1 MSRKKIGAILM
12 ERGLITEEQLND
24 ALAAQAASGGLIGE
38 ILVRRSQLTEED
50 LVNALSI
57 QFDLNMLYDL
67 FEQALA
73 VGDPAS
79 REGFR
84 HKIQRLSLLLKSIV
98 AISAERDFDFLLELL
113 CREATVVLGAE
124 RSTIFLLDPQ
134 RKELWSRIALGLDKK
149 AEIRFAAGRGIAGHV
164 TKTGQV
170 VNVADAYADPRFNRE
185 VDEKTGYKTRNML
198 AVPLRTRD
206 GKILGSF
213 QTINK
218 KAGPFTPEDEELL
231 QFLAV
236 QAATAIENTQY
247 FDDLRRAQDALAR
260 ENAALR
266 EQVGRRFS
274 FANIVGISGKL
285 QETLRLVNEICDSP
299 VNVLITGES
308 GTGKE
313 LIAKTIHFNS
323 GRKAA
328 PFVAINCAALP
339 ETLLE
344 SELFGIE
351 KGVATGV
358 ERRVGKMELASGG
371 TLFLDE
377 IGDMSPPMQA
387 KMLRALQ
394 EREVVRVG
402 GAKPIPVDIRVLAA
416 TNRELKADIAAGKF
430 REDLF
435 YRLNVVNIPLAALRD
450 RREDIPLLVDFFLAQ
465 AREKLGKNA
474 RRFSS
479 ESLDLLKGY
488 NWPGNVRELENEVVR
503 AVALSGGAQVI
514 GKEVLS
520 EKLLE
525 GTTARFRKYKQLGA
539 MPATVQ
545 GIEMEMISEYL
556 EKTGGNKERAAKL
569 LGISREGL
577 RKKMKKYG
585 MSGA

>member
-1 MSRKKIGAILM
+1 MRRKRIGAILV
-12 ERGLITEEQLND
+12 ERGLISEDQLTE
-24 ALAAQAASGGLIGE
+24 ALAIQSASSGLLGQ
-38 ILVRRSQLTEED
+38 ILVRRGALVEED
-50 LVNALSI
+50 LINALSI
-57 QFDLNMLYDL
+57 QFDLNLLDEL
-67 FEQALA
+67 FDQALA
-73 VGDPAS
+73 VGDPAA
-79 REGFR
+79 RDGFR
-84 HKIQRLSLLLKSIV
+84 HKIQRLSLLLKSLA
-98 AISAERDFDFLLELL
+98 AISAERDFDFLLEIL
-113 CREATVVLGAE
+113 CREAATVLGAE
-124 RSTIFLLDPQ
+124 RSTIFLLDPE
-134 RKELWSRIALGLDKK
+134 RKELWSRVALGLDKK
-149 AEIRFAAGRGIAGHV
+149 AEIRFAATRGIAGHV
-164 TKTGQV
+164 VKTGQV

-185 VDEKTGYKTRNML
+185 VDEKTGYKTGNVL
-198 AVPLRTRD
+198 AVPLRTKD
-206 GKILGSF
+206 GKIQGSF
-213 QTINK
+213 QAVNK
-218 KAGPFTPEDEELL
+218 RSGAFTTEDEELL
-231 QFLAV
+231 QFLGS
-236 QAATAIENTQY
+236 QAATAIENVQY

-260 ENAALR
+260 ENADLR
-266 EQVGRRFS
+266 EKVSRRFN

-285 QETLRLVNEICDSP
+285 QEALRLLNEICDSP

-313 LIAKTIHFNS
+313 LIAKTIHYNS
-323 GRKAA
+323 SRRAA
-328 PFVAINCAALP
+328 PFVALNCAALP

-358 ERRVGKMELASGG
+358 DRRIGKMEVANGG

-430 REDLF
+430 REDLY
-435 YRLNVVNIPLAALRD
+435 YRLNVVNIHIPPLRD
-450 RREDIPLLVDFFLAQ
+450 RREDIPLLVDFFLGQ

-479 ESLDLLKGY
+479 EAMDLIKAY

-503 AVALSGGAQVI
+503 AVALSGGVQVI

-525 GTTARFRKYKQLGA
+525 GTTAKFRKYKQLGT

-545 GIEMEMISEYL
+545 GIEMEMISDAL
-556 EKTGGNKERAAKL
+556 EKTNGNKERAAKV

-585 MSGA
+585 MAGV

>member
-1 MSRKKIGAILM
+1 MKRKRLGAILI
-12 ERGLITEEQLND
+12 ERGLITEAQLSD
-24 ALAAQAASGGLIGE
+24 ALAVQSAIGALIGE
-38 ILVRRSQLTEED
+38 ILVRRGQLAEDD

-57 QFDLNMLYDL
+57 QFDLDLLYDL
-67 FEQALA
+67 FDQAIA
-73 VGDPAS
+73 VDDPTS

-84 HKIQRLSLLLKSIV
+84 NKIQRLSLLLKSV
-98 AISAERDFDFLLELL
+98 AAISAERDFDFLLELL
-113 CREATVVLGAE
+113 CREAATVLGAE

-134 RKELWSRIALGLDKK
+134 RKELWSRVALGLDKK
-149 AEIRFAAGRGIAGHV
+149 TEIRFPAGRGIAGHV

-170 VNVADAYADPRFNRE
+170 VNVPDAYADPRFNRE
-185 VDEKTGYKTRNML
+185 VDEKTGYKTGNLL
-198 AVPLRTRD
+198 AVPLRTKGGR
-206 GKILGSF
+206 IIGSF
-213 QTINK
+213 QAINK
-218 KAGPFTPEDEELL
+218 KSGAFSAEDEELL
-231 QFLAV
+231 EFLAA
-236 QAATAIENTQY
+236 QAATAIENVQY

-260 ENAALR
+260 ENATLR
-266 EQVGRRFS
+266 EQVGRRFA
-274 FANIVGISGKL
+274 FANIVGVSATL
-285 QETLRLVNEICDSP
+285 QEALRLVNEICDSP

-313 LIAKTIHFNS
+313 LIAKTIHYNS
-323 GRKAA
+323 SRRDA

-358 ERRVGKMELASGG
+358 ERRAGKMELANGG

-387 KMLRALQ
+387 KMLRSLQ

-416 TNRELKADIAAGKF
+416 TNRDLKAEIGAGKF
-430 REDLF
+430 REDLY
-435 YRLNVVNIPLAALRD
+435 YRLNVVNIHIPPLRD
-450 RREDIPLLVDFFLAQ
+450 RREDIPLLVDFFLGQ
-465 AREKLGKNA
+465 AREKLGKNV
-474 RRFSS
+474 RRFTS
-479 ESLDLLKGY
+479 EALDLMKAY
-488 NWPGNVRELENEVVR
+488 DWPGNVRELENEVVR

-525 GTTARFRKYKQLGA
+525 GTTAKFRKYKQLGA
-539 MPATVQ
+539 MPAAVQ